1 MQFEIYSKTKKD
13 NREINKQVR
22 CEPDDYALLIVG
34 RAVLVINLNSF
45 S

>member
-1 MQFEIYSKTKKD
+1 MQFKIYSKTKKD
-13 NREINKQVR
+13 NRESNKQVKFL
-22 CEPDDYALLIVG
+22 DDYALLIVE